1 MATLDY
7 QTVAEVAITI
17 VGFSGIVALFTDRLG
32 IRDNPQNRLSFID
45 LLSAGFG
52 AVFLSFL
59 PTALGNFIGDEEILW
74 RVSDISMA
82 MWFLGSLVL
91 LFLVGKGTKPESR
104 LIVILPVLAL
114 SLAVSLFL
122 SGIGLLSLNMGSL
135 YFVGLLFLLAMSAM
149 QFCVLILKSL

>member
-1 MATLDY
+1 M
-7 QTVAEVAITI
+7 
-17 VGFSGIVALFTDRLG
+17 
-32 IRDNPQNRLSFID
+32 
-45 LLSAGFG
+45 
-52 AVFLSFL
+52 FLSFL

-91 LFLVGKGTKPESR
+91 LFLVGRGTKPESR
-104 LIVILPVLAL
+104 LFVILPVLGL